1 VIWAANLPVSQDN
14 FFLDNLEL
22 QKQPAHSHTQRGNN
36 MNNGLQD
43 VSLSGGGPA
52 GATSASFLSM
62 WGHKVTLFEKEK
74 FPRDHVGES
83 LLPFCYKLFREL
95 GLLDQMKASFVRK
108 PGVRFIDSD
117 GKQFTTWCFNR
128 VIPDESFLSFQ
139 VNRSDFDKL
148 QLDHAR
154 KNGATVFEESRVDD
168 VQLDNPDGTVT
179 VQAVDSNGDRKSL
192 QARFLLDCS
201 GRGTFIASRK
211 GLKKKFEELDR
222 TALWTHYSG
231 APLMG
236 GLEEGLSLIVYL
248 GGEKKGW
255 LWVFPLG
262 PNRLTVGV
270 VLNNS
275 YIRMEKAKFEQQ
287 GIKDWQMA
295 LYQQELGY
303 SSFVKELLASA
314 HIIQP
319 LVIEGDYSY
328 YTETKYGPNYAMIGD
343 AAQFIDPIFSSG
355 IYLAMNSSRLV
366 SNAVHQ
372 KLIGA
377 IGSDDGFKAAYTKIE
392 GAYKMVFK
400 LIKFFYSANTI
411 NFAQM
416 SSAKDEIHKQHE
428 NAMAVG
434 HFLLA
439 GDFFD
444 RYDEYGKIIDLLYNP
459 VLLRRY
465 QKLVLNRTTLQDT
478 SCNRTIEEA
487 FHQLLSKA

>member
-1 VIWAANLPVSQDN
+1 
-14 FFLDNLEL
+14 
-22 QKQPAHSHTQRGNN
+22 
-36 MNNGLQD
+36 
-43 VSLSGGGPA
+43 
-52 GATSASFLSM
+52 M
-62 WGHKVTLFEKEK
+62 WGHQVTLFEKET

-83 LLPFCYKLFREL
+83 LLPFCYKLFKEL
-95 GLLDQMKASFVRK
+95 GLLDQMKSSFVRK

-117 GKQFTTWCFNR
+117 GKQATTWCFSR
-128 VIPDESFLSFQ
+128 VIHDESFLSFQ
-139 VNRSDFDKL
+139 VNRADFDKL

-154 KNGATVFEESRVDD
+154 RNGATVYEGTRVEE
-168 VQLDNPDGTVT
+168 VQLDNPDGLIR
-179 VQAVDSNGDRKSL
+179 VQAVNSDGERQSVN
-192 QARFLLDCS
+192 ARFLLDCS
-201 GRGTFIASRK
+201 GRSTFLATRK
-211 GLKKKFEELDR
+211 GLKKKFDELDR

-236 GLEEGLSLIVYL
+236 GLEEGLSLIIYL

-262 PNRLTVGV
+262 PNRVTVGV

-287 GIKDWQMA
+287 GVKDWQMA
-295 LYQQELGY
+295 LYQQELNY

-314 HIIQP
+314 RVIQP

-328 YTETKYGPNYAMIGD
+328 FTETKYGPNYAMIGD

-366 SNAVHQ
+366 TQAVHR
-372 KLIGA
+372 KLNGEDQTDE
-377 IGSDDGFKAAYTKIE
+377 GLKYAYTKIE

-400 LIKFFYSANTI
+400 LITFFYSANTI

-416 SSAKDEIHKQHE
+416 STAKEEIHKQHE
-428 NAMAVG
+428 NAMATG

-444 RYDEYGKIIDLLYNP
+444 RYDEYGKIVDLLYNP

-465 QKLVLNRTTLQDT
+465 QKLVLNRPALQDT
-478 SCNRTIEEA
+478 TCNRSIEEA
-487 FHQLLSKA
+487 FHQLLEKA